1 MSRRSGEYKSM
12 DQCHLAY
19 KERINLGS
27 YYTKNELVS
36 LVYRLLRKNVQRLT
50 DHVLID
56 TSCGYGSFFNQK
68 DLPLRKIGA
77 DIDPDA
83 VQKAS
88 ANNNGVSF
96 ICHNSL
102 LDVSRANYRLSEKD
116 KIIIVGNPPYN
127 DKTSIIRKSLKQD
140 IKSIDA
146 DLKTRDLGI
155 SFLLSYN
162 KLNSDYI
169 CVLHPLSYLIKKAN
183 FSLLRPFVENYKLLD
198 SVVISSFEFSET
210 SRGTPFP
217 ILIALYQRD
226 GEGMDYHFIE
236 HYNFR
241 TKEGKSFRLSSFDPI
256 AHYVSKY
263 PNGKYV
269 NPRDVVAKFWTMR
282 DINALKRSRTF
293 IEETTMNTVFVTS
306 QKLDYYCYVDIFKK
320 YIQHVPYYFGNCDVM
335 IDREDFERLRDVFR
349 YLSLKQHPQIKAF
362 VSSKVDSKICSSS
375 VEMYFKKLL
384 GEHYVY

>member
-1 MSRRSGEYKSM
+1 M
-12 DQCHLAY
+12 DQCHLEY
-19 KERINLGS
+19 RDRINLGS

-36 LVYRLLRKNVQRLT
+36 LVYSLLRKNVRGFK

-56 TSCGYGSFFNQK
+56 TSCGYGSFFHQK
-68 DLPLRKIGA
+68 DLPSRKIGA
-77 DIDPDA
+77 DIDA
-83 VQKAS
+83 NAIEKA
-88 ANNNGVSF
+88 AINNTGVSF
-96 ICHNSL
+96 FCQNSL
-102 LDVSRANYRLSEKD
+102 ADVSRANYQLSEKD

-127 DKTSIIRKSLKQD
+127 DTTSIIRKSLKQD

-183 FSLLRPFVENYKLLD
+183 FTLLKPFVENYKLID

-217 ILIALYQRD
+217 IVIALYRRD
-226 GEGMDYHFIE
+226 DAGMSYNFIE
-236 HYNFR
+236 NYNFK
-241 TKEGKSFRLSSFDPI
+241 TKEGKSFRLSSFDSI
-256 AHYVSKY
+256 AHYLSKY
-263 PNGKYV
+263 PNGRYV
-269 NPRDVVAKFWTMR
+269 NPHDAVAKFWTMR

-293 IEETTMNTVFVTS
+293 IQETTTNTVFVTP

-335 IDREDFERLRDVFR
+335 IDREGFGMIRDEFR
-349 YLSLKQHPQIKAF
+349 YLSLRQHPQIKAGI
-362 VSSKVDSKICSSS
+362 SCELDSKACSSA

-384 GEHYVY
+384 GEHYVH